1 MSTLLAE
8 TTDAISVSDR
18 SRKESSFLPSVVAF
32 VAAFGRI
39 VFGMTL
45 CFLHLTSIVAVGW
58 TFRLMRRRIYRGFWK
73 ASPLRDEIPFET
85 FVSERPELDVPS
97 RVVPRWFAVERISE
111 RIERPKSNGASPGA
125 LRRFF
130 RIPAAMLGGLAI
142 NVKTGVVALACTYIL
157 TGPACLLWLG
167 SWYDGWNNSFN
178 KGYEQAFVGPM
189 TGILGVVLF
198 ITAMLHV
205 PLAWAHLA
213 ATGDARAFFAFGFVR
228 KLARSRPL
236 GTVLL
241 ALFISLATLPVSI
254 ARAAP
259 SFFVNDNFPYFATA
273 PFEEIVAFTQRF
285 NLFTGGIAFLCFVLA
300 HLAAG
305 RHYRKSLLALLTREP
320 SVANEFHPRLARVLG
335 DLSLLPEGSARRRHP
350 LVRVVFGTWRW
361 TWNFVLGLAL
371 IFLWF
376 TVAAQV
382 YVVAF
387 INFRPGV
394 VWLNQPVLHMPSLHF
409 EPTP

>member
-1 MSTLLAE
+1 M
-8 TTDAISVSDR
+8 TTFVESPVELSVTVTPR
-18 SRKESSFLPSVVAF
+18 RVSSLFPSIVAF

-39 VFGMTL
+39 VFGMAL
-45 CFLHLTSIVAVGW
+45 CFQHLTSIVVVGW
-58 TFRLMRRRIYRGFWK
+58 TFRLMRRRIFRGFWK
-73 ASPLRDEIPFET
+73 ESPIRDEIPFET
-85 FVSERPELDVPS
+85 FLDERPELDVPF
-97 RVVPRWFAVERISE
+97 RVVPRWFAVERIAD
-111 RIERPKSNGASPGA
+111 RIERPKFNGESPG
-125 LRRFF
+125 LFRRFF
-130 RIPAAMLGGLAI
+130 RIPPAFLGGLAI

-213 ATGDARAFFAFGFVR
+213 ATGDARAFFAFGFIR

-241 ALFISLATLPVSI
+241 ALFVSLATLPVSI

-305 RHYRKSLLALLTREP
+305 RLYRKSLLALLTRDP
-320 SVANEFHPRLARVLG
+320 SVANELHPRLARVLG

-371 IFLWF
+371 ILLWF
-376 TVAAQV
+376 TVIAQI
-382 YVVAF
+382 YISTF

-394 VWLNQPVLHMPSLHF
+394 VWFNQPVLHMPSLHF